1 MQEIHRLRRKFILAA
16 TLAVIIIL
24 SVALGLINIIGHVR
38 MQDEIDSHLTM
49 ISRNNGQ
56 MPRSQIPRTD
66 SLLQDPDWYNDSPES
81 LYQMRY
87 FSVLMNRSGTFV
99 SANLNHIASF
109 GKLDVEETVRA
120 INASGK
126 TRGSFRKNRAH
137 YDFLV
142 TQPDTDHS
150 LIVVLDTTRDLAA
163 VEAFMLYSLR
173 FGLFCVIIYV
183 LILMAICNVIIRPF
197 VENMQN
203 QKRFIT
209 NASHELKTPIAII
222 SANAEALELLQGKS
236 EWTKNIITE
245 VKRLTHL
252 INGLISL
259 ARMGE
264 RSREDLKL
272 APVDVSALLTDAVD
286 SFRPLVLGSTKKIVC
301 QIEPGIVA
309 QTEEKSL
316 FEIFNILMDNAVKYC
331 DEGGTITAA
340 LTKNGR
346 HGFRASV
353 SNSYAQGADKDY
365 THYFERFYRG
375 DESHSSDKVP
385 GYGIGLS
392 MAKELTELLKGSI
405 AVSYKDGVITY
416 TVKS

>member
-259 ARMGE
+259 G
-264 RSREDLKL
+264 
-272 APVDVSALLTDAVD
+272 
-286 SFRPLVLGSTKKIVC
+286 

>member
-183 LILMAICNVIIRPF
+183 LIL
-197 VENMQN
+197 
-203 QKRFIT
+203 
-209 NASHELKTPIAII
+209 I